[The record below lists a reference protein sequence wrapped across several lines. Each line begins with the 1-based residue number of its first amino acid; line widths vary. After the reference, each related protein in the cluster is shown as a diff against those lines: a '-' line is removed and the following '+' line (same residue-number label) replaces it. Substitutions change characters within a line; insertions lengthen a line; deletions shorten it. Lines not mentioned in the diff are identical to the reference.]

1 MTDDFSRPEQAE
13 DICKSLELAVL
24 KYFPCPTEDVDT
36 FLFGQA
42 NDDCTSHKI
51 SQAFAPEIP

>member
-24 KYFPCPTEDVDT
+24 KYFPCPIEDVDT
-36 FLFGQA
+36 FLFSQA
-42 NDDCTSHKI
+42 NDDCTKKI
-51 SQAFAPEIP
+51 PQAFAPEIP